1 MTGHA
6 PTIEIRPL
14 PEARVAIIS
23 SSWHLD
29 ICNDLIAGARRALSA
44 AQVDRTEVFFVPGSF
59 EIPLASQYA
68 LESGFDAVIALGLVL
83 EGDTP
88 HFDYVCQGVTQGILN
103 VSLKYG
109 KPVGYGVLMCNSL
122 DQAIDRCG
130 RPSSK
135 EDKGFDSAIAVLE
148 LLHLQGSM

>member
-6 PTIEIRPL
+6 PTIEMKPL
-14 PEARVAIIS
+14 PQARVAIVS

-29 ICNDLIAGARRALSA
+29 ICNDLIAGAQRALSA
-44 AQVDRTEVFFVPGSF
+44 AQVARTEVFFVPGSF
-59 EIPLASQYA
+59 EIPLASQFA
-68 LESGFDAVIALGLVL
+68 LVSGFDAVIALGLVL
-83 EGDTP
+83 KGETP
-88 HFDYVCQGVTQGILN
+88 HFDYVCQGVTQGIMD

-130 RPSSK
+130 RANSS

>member
-6 PTIEIRPL
+6 PTIEVKLL
-14 PEARVAIIS
+14 PEVRVAIVS
-23 SSWHLD
+23 SSWHLG
-29 ICNDLIAGARRALSA
+29 ICNDLIAGAQRALSA
-44 AQVDRTEVFFVPGSF
+44 AQVARTEVFFVPGSF

-68 LESGFDAVIALGLVL
+68 LERGVDAGIALGLVL
-83 EGDTP
+83 KGETP
-88 HFDYVCQGVTQGILN
+88 HFDYVCQGVTQGIMD

-130 RPSSK
+130 RANSS